1 MQYLLIAAILI
12 VSFGSQTI
20 NGQTA
25 SCHMRELDLCTATL
39 LVFTQNSQGI
49 QGTEAEI
56 ERQCGYIREAS
67 SCRHNYTRRCISPLQ
82 RELVD
87 FIAEG
92 GKSLADEFC
101 TPGTEIR
108 AEYKKHAKCLSE
120 ARSQSKQCTKDLQ
133 RSLEEVSQT
142 TWDNR
147 VAMACCGYN
156 RFQDCVTVSIT
167 NRCGEA
173 ALDLSR
179 KIVRL
184 SSSRLPEFLCQS
196 YPSTSAKCGE
206 ILPPAGTEPLG
217 VRSNSVLSRIFSSYT
232 GN

>member
-1 MQYLLIAAILI
+1 MLLIVAILI
-12 VSFGSQTI
+12 ISFGSQAI
-20 NGQTA
+20 NGQTG

-39 LVFTQNSQGI
+39 LVFTQNTQGL

-56 ERQCGYIREAS
+56 DRQCGYIREAQ
-67 SCRHNYTRRCISPLQ
+67 SCRQNYTRRCVTSLQ

-87 FIAEG
+87 FVIEG

-108 AEYKKHAKCLSE
+108 AEYKRHARCLSE
-120 ARSQSKQCTKDLQ
+120 ARSQSKQCIKDLQ
-133 RSLEEVSQT
+133 RSLEELTQT
-142 TWDNR
+142 SWDNR

-156 RFQDCVTVSIT
+156 RFQECVTVSIL
-167 NRCGEA
+167 NRCGQA

-184 SSSRLPEFLCQS
+184 SSSRLPEMLCQS
-196 YPSTSAKCGE
+196 YPYTSAKCGE
-206 ILPPAGTEPLG
+206 ILPPEGLEPLG
-217 VRSNSVLSRIFSSYT
+217 ARSNSVLSRIFSSYT
-232 GN
+232 GV